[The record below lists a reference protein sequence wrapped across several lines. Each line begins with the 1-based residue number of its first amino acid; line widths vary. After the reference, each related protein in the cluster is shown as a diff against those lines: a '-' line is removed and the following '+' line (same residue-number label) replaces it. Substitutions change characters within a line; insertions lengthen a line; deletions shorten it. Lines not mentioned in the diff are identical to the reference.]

1 MATQLANIPANCSNQ
16 ASQHS
21 PGAAPPALCH
31 ESEDQIDLGALKS
44 ASYLLAFLPCRLF
57 NRVRTRYIGHDKY
70 ENILIGVKNRDPYED
85 HDCIYALYGDFSL
98 IGVEDFDPRV
108 T

>member
-1 MATQLANIPANCSNQ
+1 MCIFMC
-16 ASQHS
+16 
-21 PGAAPPALCH
+21 
-31 ESEDQIDLGALKS
+31 I
-44 ASYLLAFLPCRLF
+44 F
-57 NRVRTRYIGHDKY
+57 TRYIGHDKSD
-70 ENILIGVKNRDPYED
+70 NILIGVKNRDPYED

>member
-1 MATQLANIPANCSNQ
+1 MMLYTSLQDNP
-16 ASQHS
+16 
-21 PGAAPPALCH
+21 
-31 ESEDQIDLGALKS
+31 
-44 ASYLLAFLPCRLF
+44 
-57 NRVRTRYIGHDKY
+57 HDKY
-70 ENILIGVKNRDPYED
+70 ENILIGVKNRAPYED

>member
-1 MATQLANIPANCSNQ
+1 MLI
-16 ASQHS
+16 HR
-21 PGAAPPALCH
+21 
-31 ESEDQIDLGALKS
+31 
-44 ASYLLAFLPCRLF
+44 LPDMMLYTSLQD
-57 NRVRTRYIGHDKY
+57 NPHDKY